1 MVNLYI
7 QKLIIQEKC
16 YCEQDSH
23 SISKTVLLL
32 QQEQTVQQHNINSLP
47 NQSMLLAILKHRAK
61 ILKTLIK
68 QQKKSLSL

>member
-23 SISKTVLLL
+23 SIFKTVLLL

-68 QQKKSLSL
+68 QQQKSLSL